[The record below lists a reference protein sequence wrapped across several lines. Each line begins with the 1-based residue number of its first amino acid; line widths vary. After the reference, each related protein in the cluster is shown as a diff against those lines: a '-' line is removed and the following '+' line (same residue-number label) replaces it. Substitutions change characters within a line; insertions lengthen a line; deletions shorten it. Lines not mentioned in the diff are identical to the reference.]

1 MQRMWKK
8 CTKSINEAIKNFPI
22 MHQFCNGDINKLFLL
37 LRKGVCPYEDMD
49 NREKFDESLIPP

>member
-22 MHQFCNGDINKLFLL
+22 MHQFCNGHINKLFLL

-49 NREKFDESLIPP
+49 NREKFDESLILP